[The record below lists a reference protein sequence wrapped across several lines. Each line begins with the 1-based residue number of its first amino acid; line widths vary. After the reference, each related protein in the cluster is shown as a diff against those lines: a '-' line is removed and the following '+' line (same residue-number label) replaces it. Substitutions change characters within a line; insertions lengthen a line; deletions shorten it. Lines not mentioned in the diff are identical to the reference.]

1 MAIQEKIWGLV
12 GANGEFLESY
22 SSRASARKAKKYC
35 NTDEFYKEAYP
46 QHIPTQIVQYKR
58 WKKSS

>member
-12 GANGEFLESY
+12 GANGEFLGAY
-22 SSRASARKAKKYC
+22 RTRAEARDSKKYC
-35 NTDEFYKEAYP
+35 NTDEFYNQYMP
-46 QHIPTQIVQYKR
+46 QHVPIQIVQYKR